1 MSTRGSTVGV
11 RRAIIALGVLVLT
24 SATGVPQVSADQTF
38 HTERIP
44 LTSVAGAPLHSGLV
58 VDIHANGPQ
67 IFALERY
74 VLGGAAPNA
83 AYQVNS
89 LLFLTNTACT
99 GAPIVSPDTRL
110 QTDVAGNGEAGIV
123 ITPAQIP
130 ASVHNTVISIIWQVV
145 NLGTG
150 TVDYETGCVVVAV
163 D

>member
-1 MSTRGSTVGV
+1 MSARKSTASVQRV
-11 RRAIIALGVLVLT
+11 ILALGLSLLT

-38 HTERIP
+38 HTEQIP
-44 LTSVAGAPLHSGLV
+44 LTSVSGAPLHSGFV

-74 VLGGAAPNA
+74 VLAGAAPSA

-89 LLFLTNTACT
+89 LIFLTNTACT
-99 GAPIVSPDTRL
+99 GAPFVSPDTRL

-150 TVDYETGCVVVAV
+150 AVDYETSCIVVAV